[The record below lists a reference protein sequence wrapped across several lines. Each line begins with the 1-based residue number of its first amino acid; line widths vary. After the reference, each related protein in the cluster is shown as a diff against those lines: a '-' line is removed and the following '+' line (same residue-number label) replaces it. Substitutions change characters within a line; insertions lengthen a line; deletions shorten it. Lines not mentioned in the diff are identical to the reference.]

1 MCDRAREE
9 KRRKKIRRENDIRLD
24 ANDTGRCVSPFE
36 GIVAS
41 TCSPL
46 TKPS

>member
-9 KRRKKIRRENDIRLD
+9 KRRKKIRREDDIRLN
-24 ANDTGRCVSPFE
+24 ANDTGRCASPFE

-41 TCSPL
+41 TRSPL
-46 TKPS
+46 IEPS